1 MIVFINRGD
10 SYFQWRIM
18 DNRGKLGYTN
28 HMETKN
34 TIPQIVADAIA
45 KDFKSIYSVKQT
57 RATTWM
63 VSAGNLCIYY
73 IVNADCSE
81 IIDIQVD

>member
-1 MIVFINRGD
+1 MINFINRGNRK
-10 SYFQWRIM
+10 YLWQIM
-18 DNRGKLGYTN
+18 DNRGKFGYTN

-34 TIPQIVADAIA
+34 TIPEIVADAIA
-45 KDFKSIYSVKQT
+45 LDFKSIYSVKQT
-57 RATTWM
+57 RETTWM

-73 IVNADCSE
+73 IVNADHTE